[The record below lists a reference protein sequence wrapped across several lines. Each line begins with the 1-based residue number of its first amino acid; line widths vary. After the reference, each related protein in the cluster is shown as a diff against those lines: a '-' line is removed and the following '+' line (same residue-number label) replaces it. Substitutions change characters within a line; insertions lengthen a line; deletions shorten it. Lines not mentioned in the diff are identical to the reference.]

1 MKLRSSDI
9 ALSPKRTIDKLPR
22 IQHHQVV
29 INHTQPVV
37 RLSTINQ
44 EHAQILA
51 ALRIKKPS
59 LSTQLTLL

>member
-1 MKLRSSDI
+1 MRLRSSDT
-9 ALSPKRTIDKLPR
+9 ALSPKLKVDKLSR
-22 IQHHQVV
+22 IQYHQVV
-29 INHTQPVV
+29 VNHMQLVV